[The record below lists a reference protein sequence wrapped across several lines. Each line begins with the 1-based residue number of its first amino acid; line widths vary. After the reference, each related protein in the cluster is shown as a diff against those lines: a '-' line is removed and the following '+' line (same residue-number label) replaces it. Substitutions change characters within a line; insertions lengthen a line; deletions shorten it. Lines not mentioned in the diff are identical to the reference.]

1 MAQGYKMFRRIFQ
14 DANRSIKEREKNLEV
29 MKTSESETAVE
40 ELSNDT
46 MLMDDNWF
54 KKNPSKI
61 LGEVVPSTDRFG
73 KPITKVKGT
82 LENAIYGIDAATA
95 ILPKKLEEKKVIES
109 DIKQNLEDLLV
120 GKLHLQ
126 NAEAVVREAKKHLA
140 KKELSRVMEEQVQP
154 EKTMLEFEDIM
165 QKYNPGISE
174 EEIKVWLW
182 YKRKSDGIN
191 DETILFKG
199 GWKKYTIAPNKEK
212 EYIPTWLE
220 QGLICYYS
228 GSYLPSVLYYAENI
242 YERLRKLEYDQK
254 NMSPAQA
261 VRQREGLEKVLPK
274 KLTLSDPVKENRLFI
289 KPISD
294 FASQVMVHKL
304 SDGSKFHDFKSGQS
318 IEIQKSLKDAFK
330 HWLRGLPKDVF
341 KKSTDLEIINYYLDE
356 KVPDR
361 FYDKDVKL
369 RMKQNAKKEG
379 DEFFVEFLFS
389 GISKEDQLFVEQQWN
404 EKYNGYVDINYFK
417 IPVAFS
423 CSATF
428 KNKPLFIR
436 QAQREGIGFISVHG
450 SGCIAYDVGVGKTM
464 TAILSI
470 ANALEIGQCKR
481 PFIIVPNQ
489 TYSNWLGEL
498 RGVLQNGKITLSGI
512 LPQYPVND
520 LYNLSQEHIDTLRDE
535 NGVISPVSDYSISVM
550 TYEGFNRL
558 CFDDETWNQIGE
570 QLFEILN
577 QGTEEERERAK
588 LYQRVE
594 EIMGRGMQ
602 GGMVK
607 VEDLGLDFMVVDEA
621 HAMKKS
627 FTKVKGSQKA
637 SGQYH
642 KSPYDIQSG
651 EPSMIALRGFM
662 MSQYIL
668 RNNNMR
674 NVMLLTATP
683 FTNSPLE
690 IYSMLALIGYQEL
703 EKSGVKNI
711 KEFFDVFIKTSLEL
725 VINSKLKPERKEV
738 VMGFSNL
745 IALQSLIFRYISY
758 KSGEDAG
765 IQRPNKIVLPML
777 SERVGNEIIALPSEK
792 QISTN
797 LSMTTQQRDFMRDVE
812 MYVMGKTSLVHFCAN
827 PAGEEDTVEESVNG
841 SGASP
846 AAGGISVDEKNMSA
860 EEEDSARTLRGLS
873 FARQLALSPYLY
885 GCNPDKN
892 PTYEQY
898 IENSPKI
905 DYVMGCIK
913 SVRDFHL
920 QRGEEVSGQVI
931 YMNSGVSFFPLIK
944 EYLVKKIGFKENEVG
959 IISSGISAAKKD
971 SIKEKFL
978 AGTVKVIIG
987 SASIK
992 EGINLQDRA
1001 STLYDLW
1008 IDWNPTDIKQLEGRI
1023 WRYGNRY
1030 ANVRI
1035 VIPLMENSIDSFIFQ
1050 KLQEKTSR
1058 INEIWYRSG
1067 RVNALNLEEF
1077 NPAELKAGLITDPY
1091 ALAELMLLEQR
1102 ENILDEI
1109 KGLDSQMA
1117 MIEEIKTA
1125 RTTFN
1130 SNIENVKSIVEKF
1143 RPQKTHDKDGKEL
1156 KVEPRTTEAYLRI
1169 FKEYLDES
1177 SIRNLREEYLYDN
1190 IKSAHN
1196 TIKRGLEQILL
1207 PRGYNINFDAEKVVG
1222 RIKEDI
1228 EEKKKLLEEKTGQEA
1243 VMEKAK
1249 EISVEK
1255 EKRKYHLA
1263 SVEER
1268 VKDFATLNEK
1278 VLTELMVYAGQSTK
1292 EEQVREVHQR
1302 KGEVLESVDAKME
1315 KIRKL
1320 REAFLKMQQNLQR
1333 IQAIRREPRELAK

>member
-1 MAQGYKMFRRIFQ
+1 MPQGYKMFQSIFR
-14 DANRSIKEREKNLEV
+14 DANRRLREREQKMEN
-29 MKTSESETAVE
+29 MRTNESEIIE
-40 ELSNDT
+40 PFSNGEGEN

-54 KKNPSKI
+54 KRNPTKI
-61 LGEVVPSTDRFG
+61 LGEVVPTTDRFG
-73 KPITKVKGT
+73 KAITKVKGT
-82 LENAIYGIDAATA
+82 LENAVYGIDAATV
-95 ILPKKLEEKKVIES
+95 ILPQKLEERKIIES
-109 DIKQNLEDLLV
+109 DVKQDLEVLLNDKV
-120 GKLHLQ
+120 HLK
-126 NAEAVVREAKKHLA
+126 NAEAVVREAKKYLA
-140 KKELSRVMEEQVQP
+140 KKELSRVMEEPAEP
-154 EKTMLEFEDIM
+154 EKSMLEFDEIL

-182 YKRKSDGIN
+182 YKRESDGVN

-199 GWKKYTIAPNKEK
+199 GWKKYLVAPNKINEF
-212 EYIPTWLE
+212 IPKWLE
-220 QGLICYYS
+220 QGIVCSYK

-242 YERLRKLEYDQK
+242 YERLRVLKADEK

-261 VRQREGLEKVLPK
+261 LRQREGLEKVLPK
-274 KLTLSDPVKENRLFI
+274 KLTLSDPIKENRLII
-289 KPISD
+289 KPVSD
-294 FASQVMVHKL
+294 FASEVMIRTL
-304 SDGSKFHDFKSGQS
+304 SDGTKFHDYKNGQS
-318 IEIQKSLKDAFK
+318 VDISKNLKDAYK
-330 HWLRGLPKDVF
+330 HWLRNLPKDAF
-341 KKSTDLEIINYYLDE
+341 KKSTDLEIINYYLE
-356 KVPDR
+356 ERVPAR
-361 FYDKDVKL
+361 YYDKDVKM

-379 DEFFVEFLFS
+379 DELFVEFLFS
-389 GISKEDQLFVEQQWN
+389 GISREDQLGVEQHWN

-423 CSATF
+423 CSSTF

-470 ANALEIGQCKR
+470 ANALEMGQCKR

-498 RGVLQNGKITLSGI
+498 RGVLQNNTVTLSGI
-512 LPQYPVND
+512 LPQYPIND
-520 LYNLSQEHIDTLRDE
+520 LYNLSKEHIDTLGYE
-535 NGVISPVSDYSISVM
+535 GGEVLPVADYSITLM

-558 CFDDETWNQIGE
+558 CFDDETWNKIGV

-577 QGTEEERERAK
+577 QGTEEEREKVK
-588 LYQRVE
+588 LYERVE

-602 GGMVK
+602 GGMVQ
-607 VEDLGLDFMVVDEA
+607 VEQLGLDFMVVDEA

-627 FTKVKGSQKA
+627 FTKVRGSQKLN
-637 SGQYH
+637 GDYG
-642 KSPYDIQSG
+642 KSPYDIHSG
-651 EPSMIALRGFM
+651 DPSMIALRGFM

-668 RNNNMR
+668 RNNYMR
-674 NVMLLTATP
+674 NVVLLTATP

-777 SERVGNEIIALPSEK
+777 SERVGDEMKALPADR

-797 LSMTTQQRDFMRDVE
+797 ISMTTQQKDFMRDVE

-827 PAGEEDTVEESVNG
+827 SEGQEDVSEENIGPGV
-841 SGASP
+841 SP
-846 AAGGISVDEKNMSA
+846 VDERNMSA
-860 EEEDSARTLRGLS
+860 DEEDSARTLRGLS

-898 IENSPKI
+898 VENSPKI

-913 SVRDFHL
+913 SVRDFHM
-920 QRGEEVSGQVI
+920 QKGEEVSGQVI
-931 YMNSGVSFFPLIK
+931 YMNSGVSFFPLLK
-944 EYLVKKIGFKENEVG
+944 EYLVKRVGFKENEIG

-978 AGTVKVIIG
+978 AGSVKVIIG

-1067 RVNALNLEEF
+1067 KVNALNLEEF

-1091 ALAELMLLEQR
+1091 ALAELLLLEQR

-1109 KGLDSQMA
+1109 KGLESQVVM
-1117 MIEEIKTA
+1117 MEEITRAKE
-1125 RTTFN
+1125 TFN
-1130 SNIENVKSIVEKF
+1130 KQIGELKNIVENY
-1143 RPQKTHDKDGKEL
+1143 RPQKIQDIDGKAI
-1156 KVEPRTTEAYLRI
+1156 KVEPRTTDGYLRI
-1169 FKEYLDES
+1169 FKEYLDDANTTKS
-1177 SIRNLREEYLYDN
+1177 WKEEIQYTEV
-1190 IKSAHN
+1190 KGAH
-1196 TIKRGLEQILL
+1196 TTVKRGLEQILQ
-1207 PRGYNINFDAEKVVG
+1207 PRGYDINFDAQKVVG
-1222 RIKEDI
+1222 RIKDDI
-1228 EEKKKLLEEKTGQEA
+1228 EVKKQLLEEKTGEEA

-1249 EISVEK
+1249 EIAKEK
-1255 EKRKYHLA
+1255 EQRKTHL
-1263 SVEER
+1263 STVRER
-1268 VKDFATLNEK
+1268 VREFATLNEK
-1278 VLTELMVYAGQSTK
+1278 VLTELMVYGGDSGK
-1292 EEQVREVHQR
+1292 EQVKRETHQK
-1302 KGEVLESVDAKME
+1302 KGEVLENADSKLD

-1320 REAFLKMQQNLQR
+1320 REAFLKMQQNLER
-1333 IQAIRREPRELAK
+1333 IEKLKSELMGVQ